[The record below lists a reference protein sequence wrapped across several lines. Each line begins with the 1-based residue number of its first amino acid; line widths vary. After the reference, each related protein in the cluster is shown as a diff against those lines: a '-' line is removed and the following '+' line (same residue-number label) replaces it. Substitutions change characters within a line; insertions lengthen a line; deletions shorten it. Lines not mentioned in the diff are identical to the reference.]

1 MWFENINAAKIVL
14 WSCLN
19 NALFMKQKKS
29 IKKRILNILPFK
41 GKFYS
46 DWLDTDVFS
55 D

>member
-19 NALFMKQKKS
+19 NASFMKQKKKYQKAYS
-29 IKKRILNILPFK
+29 KYSPFQRKILQ
-41 GKFYS
+41 
-46 DWLDTDVFS
+46 WLDTDVFS